1 MRWWSWILGAA
12 LLGTVVAA
20 GLHLSEGQAFLDI
33 TRHARPSWVWL
44 ALICQVGTY
53 VAQGDVWH
61 AVARAARVRLPRV
74 TAFELSLA
82 KLFIDQS
89 IPSAGVSSSVL
100 IASALDRRE
109 VPRGA
114 AMATVAI
121 NLASYHAAYVVGLGA
136 AMAIAI
142 ASGQANALV
151 VSLAT
156 MFIIFSV
163 ALATGVLLF
172 AGRPMPAAV
181 SKLERFSPLRSV
193 VRFLEDADPALTRN
207 RRLLVRTTAAQLAI
221 ILLDAATLWTL
232 IRSLDVAAPAG
243 GVLVS
248 FMVSSLFRTMG
259 IVPGGLGTFEASSV
273 LTLRMAGLTIPVALS
288 ATLLFRGLS
297 FWLPMLP
304 GWWCS
309 HRVLA
314 SPGATN
320 DRATTL

>member
-1 MRWWSWILGAA
+1 MGAA
-12 LLGTVVAA
+12 LLVTVIAG
-20 GLHLSEGQAFLDI
+20 GLHVSEGQAFVEI
-33 TRHARPSWVWL
+33 ARHARPSWVWL

-61 AVARAARVRLPRV
+61 AVARAARVRLSRL

-89 IPSAGVSSSVL
+89 LPSAGVSSSVL
-100 IASALDRRE
+100 VASALDRRQM
-109 VPRGA
+109 PRGA

-121 NLASYHAAYVVGLGA
+121 NLASYHAAYVIGLTV

-142 ASGQANALV
+142 VSGQTNALV

-156 MFIIFSV
+156 VFTVFSV
-163 ALATGVLLF
+163 ALATGVLRL

-181 SKLERFSPLRSV
+181 SKLGRFSVMRSV
-193 VRFLEDADPALTRN
+193 GRFLEDADPALIRN
-207 RRLLVRTTAAQLAI
+207 RRLLVRTIAAQLAI
-221 ILLDAATLWTL
+221 ILFDAATLWAL
-232 IRSLDVAAPAG
+232 IRSLDVVAPPG
-243 GVLVS
+243 GVLLS

-259 IVPGGLGTFEASSV
+259 VVPGGLGTFEASSV
-273 LTLRMAGLTIPVALS
+273 LTLRMVGLTIPVALS

-297 FWLPMLP
+297 FWLPMVP

-309 HRVLA
+309 RRVLA
-314 SPGATN
+314 
-320 DRATTL
+320 